1 MLWLRKTEA
10 REPLAVTMS
19 GVKLGDRVLV
29 LGCGDAR
36 LIAGIAI
43 KAGLTGRACALDQ
56 SGDRSTRTAAAVER
70 EGALIESFTA
80 PWSAL
85 PFDTSSFDLVVIN
98 DVLPGLPPEP
108 RVRCVQEA
116 WRVVR
121 PGGRCVVIDRAAR
134 GGLGGLI
141 GKRAGDQQYTAA
153 GSAPTAL
160 QAEGFA
166 ATRVLAEREGHI
178 FVEGVK
184 PGIRD

>member
-1 MLWLRKTEA
+1 MLWLRKSEA

-36 LIAGIAI
+36 LIAAMTI

-56 SGDRSTRTAAAVER
+56 SEDRSTRAAAAVER

-85 PFDTSSFDLVVIN
+85 PFDSSSFDLVVIN
-98 DVLPGLPPEP
+98 DVLPGLQPEP

-116 WRVVR
+116 WRVLR

-134 GGLGGLI
+134 GGLGALI
-141 GKRAGDQQYTAA
+141 GKRVGDQQYTAA

-160 QAEGFA
+160 RAEGFA
-166 ATRVLAEREGHI
+166 ATRVLAEREGHV